1 MSNRYKGSI
10 LSSTAAATSSTAAAG
25 LWKQTEVAQL
35 IGSAWYVND
44 PSWSSVS
51 IMLHGDG
58 VGAAQNNTFIDSS
71 ANAIT
76 ITQNSTA
83 TQGTYSPFGS
93 TAPYATTNGGSG
105 FFNGT
110 SDYLTVTANTVFSYT
125 TGDFTWECWVYPT
138 AFGAAA
144 GSTIDFW
151 SNASGSYIVGQCQLQ
166 VNTTGTVQFYY
177 ATTAS
182 ALASIVTSTTLSL
195 NTWAHIA
202 VVRSGSG
209 TGNLKIY
216 INGVSSATSAGA
228 VTQNLGS
235 TGTGSIGRQT
245 NITGTAYYFTG
256 YISNARIVKGVAVY
270 TGAFT
275 VPTSPLASTQSA
287 GTNISAITGTQTSLL
302 LSFIN
307 ANVIDNAMQSNWVT
321 GGGAQISNA
330 YKYGTG
336 SVNFNG
342 TSNYL
347 LNSSTTTS
355 VFGAND
361 FTVEFWILVSSLPSV
376 LAQIFDTRPIS
387 TNGFYPVI
395 YLNSDGTVRFFTNS
409 LDRITSSALSTNTW
423 YHIAVCKA
431 SGSTRMFINGTQTGS
446 TYTDANT
453 YLSSKTFIGGSYAG
467 QAVIAYFFNGFID
480 DLRITKGVARYTTTF
495 TPPQQAFP
503 NQ

>member
-1 MSNRYKGSI
+1 MSTRYKGSL
-10 LSSTAAATSSTAAAG
+10 LSSTAATSSSTAAVG

-44 PSWSSVS
+44 PSWSSVA
-51 IMLHGDG
+51 MLLHGDG
-58 VGAAQNNTFIDSS
+58 TGGTQNNTVVDSS
-71 ANAIT
+71 ANAIA
-76 ITQNSTA
+76 ITRNSTA
-83 TQGTYSPFGS
+83 TQGTVSPFGS
-93 TAPYATTNGGSG
+93 TAPYTTTNGASG

-110 SDYLTVTANTVFSYT
+110 SDYLTVTANTVFSFT
-125 TGDFTWECWVYPT
+125 TGDFTWECWLYPT

-177 ATTAS
+177 ATTTS
-182 ALASIVTSTTLSL
+182 AFTSIVTTTTLSL

-228 VTQNLGS
+228 VTQNMGS

-245 NITGTAYYFTG
+245 NITATSYFFTG
-256 YISNARIVKGVAVY
+256 YISNVRVVKGVAVY

-302 LSFIN
+302 LSFTN
-307 ANVIDNAMQSNWVT
+307 ANVIDNAMQSDLVT
-321 GGGAQISNA
+321 AGSAQISGA

-336 SVNFNG
+336 SVYFNG
-342 TSNYL
+342 TNSYL
-347 LNSSTTTS
+347 LNSNTATGA
-355 VFGAND
+355 FGSSD
-361 FTVEFWILVSSLPSV
+361 FTVEFWLLANALPSV
-376 LAQIFDTRPIS
+376 SAQLYDTRPAS
-387 TNGFYPVI
+387 TNGLYTLI
-395 YLNSDGTVRFFTNS
+395 YLSSDGTIRLYVS
-409 LDRITSSALSTNTW
+409 SADRITSTAISVGTW
-423 YHIAVCKA
+423 YHVAVCKS
-431 SGSTRMFINGTQTGS
+431 SGSTRMFINGVQAGS

-453 YLSSKTFIGGSYAG
+453 YISSYSFIGASYSGA
-467 QAVIAYFFNGFID
+467 ASVSNFFNGFID
-480 DLRITKGVARYTTTF
+480 DFRITKGVARYTATF